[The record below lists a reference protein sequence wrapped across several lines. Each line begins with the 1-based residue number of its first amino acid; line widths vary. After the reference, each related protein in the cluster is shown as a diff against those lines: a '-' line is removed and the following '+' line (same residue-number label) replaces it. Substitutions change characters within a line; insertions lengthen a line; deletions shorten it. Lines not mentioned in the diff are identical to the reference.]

1 MIAMYDCLFYIP
13 FFFLVDIYKPF
24 NFDVYFALTS
34 REINENS
41 SKDNGNNCLEKE
53 NIFRIQKVV

>member
-24 NFDVYFALTS
+24 NFDVILH
-34 REINENS
+34 
-41 SKDNGNNCLEKE
+41 
-53 NIFRIQKVV
+53 